1 MSYKYADRTIF
12 ILGSPRSGT
21 AWLAKLLD
29 SHPDVLYRHEPD
41 IVLRNYDLPTVCEL
55 EDARRFIPETQEWLN
70 ALADTRT
77 VMTIGPLPNFSKNY
91 FGPVAREARA
101 ALVGLL
107 KMATRIPVA
116 ASWAESVTIPD
127 FVDIGSDACRRLII
141 SSVSAMGRA
150 GLILSAA
157 PESRF
162 ILMLRHPWGQI
173 ESIMR
178 LPEWNGELEIDWIVA
193 PLASSAPARR
203 RNLSAEKLLALPPI
217 EQLAWVWVLHNEMAL
232 EQLAGAPY
240 FRALRLYDLNHN
252 PTSLGR
258 SIFEFCG
265 VPWCEQTTKFVAWS
279 TRGTGNEGYYSMKRD
294 PDEATWGWRRRL
306 TQPQIDAIT
315 EIVADSVPGE
325 MFMADMEPN
334 ALAAAPPQP

>member
-29 SHPDVLYRHEPD
+29 SHPEVLYRHEPD
-41 IVLRNYDLPTVCEL
+41 IVRRNFDLPTICGL
-55 EDARRFIPETQEWLN
+55 EEAHRFIPQTQAWLN
-70 ALADTRT
+70 ALADTRS
-77 VMTIGPLPNFSKNY
+77 VKAAGPPPNFSKNY
-91 FGPVAREARA
+91 YGPIARELRI
-101 ALVGLL
+101 ALVAFL
-107 KMATRIPVA
+107 KMATRVPVV
-116 ASWAESVTIPD
+116 ASWAQSADIPD
-127 FVDIGSDACRRLII
+127 FVDIGSDACRRLVI

-150 GLILSAA
+150 GLIFKAA

-173 ESIMR
+173 ESVMR
-178 LPEWNGELEIDWIVA
+178 MPELGGEIRIDWLVA

-203 RNLSAEKLLALPPI
+203 RNLSADKLLALPPI
-217 EQLAWVWVLHNEMAL
+217 EQLAWVWVIHNEMAL

-240 FRALRLYDLNHN
+240 FRVLRLFDVTHN
-252 PTSLGR
+252 PSSLGR

-265 VPWCEQTTKFVAWS
+265 LPWCEQTSKFVAWS
-279 TRGTGNEGYYSMKRD
+279 TQGTGNEGYYSMKRD
-294 PDEATWGWRRRL
+294 PDDATWGWRRRL

-315 EIVADSVPGE
+315 AIVADSVPGE

-334 ALAAAPPQP
+334 ATVAIPSQR